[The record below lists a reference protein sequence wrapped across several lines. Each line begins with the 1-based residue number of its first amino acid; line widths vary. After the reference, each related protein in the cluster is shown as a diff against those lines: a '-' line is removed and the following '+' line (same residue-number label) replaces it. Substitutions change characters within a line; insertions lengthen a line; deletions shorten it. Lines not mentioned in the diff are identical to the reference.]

1 MIRNNN
7 NSLII
12 NQTIGMRISIIQGS
26 INGSIVYI
34 ERQTPT
40 TNNIGLISIEIGSNP
55 SGLNFNTINWAQ
67 GPFFIKTEIDPT
79 GGNNYTVNGA
89 SELLSVPYALYADK
103 ANTIT
108 GVLPITNGGTGAN
121 NLTDIKKNIGI
132 NLKADLNSPKFSGIP
147 WAPTATAGTNNQQIA
162 TTAFV
167 TRAIT
172 KATTLP
178 ASTTTSGSIKLAGD
192 LGGTADLPIILD
204 DKITTNKIANNNVTN
219 EKILSLDANKLT
231 GTLSIAK
238 GGTGDTSI
246 AGLKTTLKIDKV
258 DNTSDIDKPLS
269 ALNLAELDLKLNK
282 ADTLLLNNR
291 INSKLSKS
299 DTVSLSN
306 RINTKLAIT
315 DTAGLSNRIN
325 TKLAITDTAGLS
337 NRINTKAPINNPTFT
352 GTVNGVTK
360 TMVGLGNVDNTS
372 DLNKP
377 ISTAEQTALNLK

>member
-1 MIRNNN
+1 MKKLLLSFILFIFCSIVFAQAPQKLSYQAMIRNNN

-12 NQTIGMRISIIQGS
+12 NQTIGMRISIIQGT

-79 GGNNYTVNGA
+79 GGNNYSIVGA

-103 ANTIT
+103 AKTIT
-108 GVLPITNGGTGAN
+108 GILPIANGGTGAS
-121 NLTDIKKNIGI
+121 NLNDLKNNIGI
-132 NLKADLNSPKFSGIP
+132 NLKANLNSPSFSGAP
-147 WAPTATAGTNNQQIA
+147 LAPTATAGTNNAQLA

-172 KATTLP
+172 KASTLP
-178 ASTTTSGSIKLAGD
+178 ATTTTNGTIKLAGD

-204 DKITTNKIANNNVTN
+204 NKITTNKIANNNVTN
-219 EKILSLDANKLT
+219 EKILSLDANKIT
-231 GTLSIAK
+231 GILSVAK

-246 AGLKTTLKIDKV
+246 SGLKTNLKIDKV

-269 ALNLAELDLKLNK
+269 ALNLAALNLKLNK
-282 ADTLLLNNR
+282 ADTLL
-291 INSKLSKS
+291 
-299 DTVSLSN
+299 
-306 RINTKLAIT
+306 
-315 DTAGLSNRIN
+315 
-325 TKLAITDTAGLS
+325 
-337 NRINTKAPINNPTFT
+337 
-352 GTVNGVTK
+352 
-360 TMVGLGNVDNTS
+360 
-372 DLNKP
+372 
-377 ISTAEQTALNLK
+377 